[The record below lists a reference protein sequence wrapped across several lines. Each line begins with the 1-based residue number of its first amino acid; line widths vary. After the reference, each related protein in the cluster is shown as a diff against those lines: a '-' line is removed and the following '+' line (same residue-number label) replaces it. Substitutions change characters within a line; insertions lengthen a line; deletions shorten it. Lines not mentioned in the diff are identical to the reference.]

1 MLIYRHI
8 LSASILAGLVAAT
21 PASAYIAVNNL
32 VVQSEG
38 GSNFVVPF
46 RGKSAD
52 SEFWCAAGDYVSNFL
67 RKPPNTR
74 IFRLSEPPRRSGE
87 PVRFSLSSEGAAS
100 RTGLAVFSSG
110 PTGSISA
117 ATAFALCP
125 APFVRLR

>member
-1 MLIYRHI
+1 MRFCRL
-8 LSASILAGLVAAT
+8 LATASVFAGIVAAN
-21 PASAYIAVNNL
+21 PASAFIAINNL
-32 VVQSEG
+32 VVQPEG

-52 SEFWCAAGDYVSNFL
+52 AEFWCAAGDYVSNFL
-67 RKPPNTR
+67 RKPSNTR

-87 PVRFSLSSEGAAS
+87 PIRFSLNSEGAAS